1 MSQCWITIDPRGRAT
16 HLRGSNTTW
25 SDHPIWWD
33 DCYWGIFPFAVGI
46 GLFGVDSYRTPELS
60 NTFAVALLAISAT
73 YFIVLG
79 DGLWNGFPN
88 SQSVLFATVVIQTGA
103 LFAIGYLLY
112 TE

>member
-1 MSQCWITIDPRGRAT
+1 MIPVVVLLIYVVATPLGVTIPYGGTIAIGAFF
-16 HLRGSNTTW
+16 L
-25 SDHPIWWD
+25 
-33 DCYWGIFPFAVGI
+33 FAVGI
-46 GLFGVDSYRTPELS
+46 GLFGVGSYRTPELS

-88 SQSVLFATVVIQTGA
+88 SQSVLFATVVVQTGA